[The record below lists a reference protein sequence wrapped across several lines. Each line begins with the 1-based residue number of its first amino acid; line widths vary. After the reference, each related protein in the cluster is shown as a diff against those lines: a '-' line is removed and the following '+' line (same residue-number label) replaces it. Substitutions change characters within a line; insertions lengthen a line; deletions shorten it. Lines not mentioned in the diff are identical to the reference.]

1 MRLSAR
7 AVLARCF
14 STKYLSCS
22 RKGLLRLRLAAT
34 MGQVMPR
41 YVRWQSISS

>member
-14 STKYLSCS
+14 SNNCCPLG
-22 RKGLLRLRLAAT
+22 KGYFVSALAAT